1 MRVSLTTK
9 KYYKMRSTLR
19 LVLFVLLMFFGHGA
33 NAQWLKMIES
43 SDNLYKD
50 AKREIDLK
58 HYQKAINLCN
68 KAKDISPD
76 NLDIHLLLGRAFA
89 LDGKLD
95 SARIELNYVIEKNPK
110 YRDAYVYLVNLE
122 AVACNYLQALEYADM
137 GLKYFPND
145 RDLLLKKLDIYLKE
159 GDWMEANKLADYLY
173 ERFSTDAYIRSVY
186 LDFKLSLARQYS
198 HRGYIEIAK
207 RAYES
212 VLEQDPMNKE
222 ALQAI
227 YGLDVRS
234 GNYESSLAY
243 TNRALQAT
251 PNSYEFLMKKIAILD
266 AMSRYVEAIEVVE
279 KLGKLYPNNSDVRKL
294 NIYIRME
301 AGRFFMNTDPYLQ
314 FEAVLDKDPNNM
326 DALNYVINLAY
337 SRGLLVDALTW
348 INIGLKHNP
357 SDRELLK
364 KKMGVL
370 ESMKN
375 YGPASVIAERLYKE
389 DPTQAAKDNFI
400 EMKLLSA
407 KMYMNDLEFDTA
419 AKALRVVLFY
429 DHGNMTAINY
439 LVSCYMQEK
448 RYDDALRAIDDALDA
463 RPDDEQLLFKKAS
476 ILEASQHYNEAAAIS
491 GRLLDQHPENRQYL
505 VSLVEQSLAAG
516 RQSMQYDDYYN
527 TIKVLK
533 NVLDKQPDNIDALN
547 YMINIQTALKQYNAA
562 LLYVD
567 QALTYYPESTDFLF
581 KKSIVYAEAKKF
593 QPAYA
598 ISGALYTNYPYNVR
612 FKNAYI
618 DQLVGSGKQF
628 LDKNNTDSALIEFN
642 KALEVSPTDTLPL
655 FYTINLLNQ
664 TKKYDSALVLIDRGR
679 SYYPTNPYFLAKRAV
694 ILESQKKWLEAWHSE
709 DTLLKMN
716 PFDPKVIDYDQYLY
730 SHTLKNEIGFFYLHA
745 LLEDS
750 SGKRQ
755 ASGIA
760 TAQYTRK
767 WDGGSITGRINYAG
781 RFNGTGYQFEAEA
794 NINHGKKWYSYL
806 VAAYSPNYTIFPD
819 WRLGYSLFHSFNH
832 GYTGEIGIRYLL
844 VENYNNASYVS
855 PVFSLSK
862 EVNDFYLS
870 LRGSPIFANYTTI
883 SAKRYF
889 SLTFTSRYYLRE
901 NRTEFFLVS
910 AGYGTSPDD
919 ISRDFSLLRLNAYN
933 TVSVGAGYQ
942 RQVFYRTTL
951 LINATWYNLQAATN
965 YFQNEYDI
973 YVGILRNF

>member
-1 MRVSLTTK
+1 
-9 KYYKMRSTLR
+9 MRSTPR
-19 LVLFVLLMFFGHGA
+19 LALFVLIMFLSLGA

-68 KAKDISPD
+68 KAKDISPH
-76 NLDIHLLLGRAFA
+76 NLDIHLLLGRAFSLA
-89 LDGKLD
+89 GKID
-95 SARIELNYVIEKNPK
+95 SARYELNYVIEKNPK
-110 YRDAYVYLVNLE
+110 YRDAYIYLVNLE

-173 ERFSTDAYIRSVY
+173 ERFATDAYIRSVY
-186 LDFKLSLARQYS
+186 LDFKLTLARQYS

-227 YGLDVRS
+227 FALDVRS

-251 PNSYEFLMKKIAILD
+251 PNSYEFLMKKISILD

-279 KLGKLYPNNSDVRKL
+279 KLSKLYPNNADVRKL

-314 FEAVLDKDPNNM
+314 FEAVLDKDPGNV

-337 SRGLLVDALTW
+337 SRGLLVDALAW
-348 INIGLKHNP
+348 INIGLKRNP
-357 SDRELLK
+357 GDRELLK
-364 KKMGVL
+364 KKMSVL

-375 YGPASVIAERLYKE
+375 YGAASVIAERVYK
-389 DPTQAAKDNFI
+389 DNPTQAAKEYFI
-400 EMKLLSA
+400 ELRLQSA
-407 KMYMNDLEFDTA
+407 KQYMNDMEFDTA
-419 AKALRVVLFY
+419 AKSLKSVLYY
-429 DHGNMTAINY
+429 DHTNTTAINY
-439 LVSCYMQEK
+439 LVSSYMQEK
-448 RYDDALRAIDDALDA
+448 RYDDALRTIDDALES
-463 RPDDEQLLFKKAS
+463 RPDDEYFLFKKAT

-491 GRLLDQHPENRQYL
+491 GSLLQKHPDNRQYL

-533 NVLDKQPDNIDALN
+533 TVLDKQPDNVDALN
-547 YMINIQTALKQYNAA
+547 YMINIQTALKQYNTA

-567 QALTYYPESTDFLF
+567 QALQYYPESTDFLF
-581 KKSIVYAEAKKF
+581 KKSIVYAAAQKY
-593 QPAYA
+593 PAAYA
-598 ISGALYTNYPYNVR
+598 ISGQLYTNYPYNVR
-612 FKNAYI
+612 FREAFV
-618 DQLVGSGKQF
+618 DQLVGSGKQY
-628 LDKNNTDSALIEFN
+628 LNNNNPDSALIEFN
-642 KALEVSPTDTLPL
+642 KALVVSPTDTLPL
-655 FYTINLLNQ
+655 YYTINLLNQ
-664 TKKYDSALVLIDRGR
+664 QKQYDSALVLIDKGR
-679 SYYPTNPYFLAKRAV
+679 SYYPNNPYFLAKRAV
-694 ILESQKKWLEAWHSE
+694 ILESQKKYVAAWHSE

-716 PFDPKVIDYDQYLY
+716 PFDPKVVDYAGYLY
-730 SHTLKNEIGFFYLHA
+730 SRTLRNEVGFFYLHT

-750 SGKRQ
+750 TGKRQ
-755 ASGIA
+755 VSGIA
-760 TAQYTRK
+760 TAQYTRR
-767 WDGGSITGRINYAG
+767 WDGGSFTGRVNYAG
-781 RFNGTGYQFEAEA
+781 RYNGTGYQFEAEA

-806 VAAYSPNYTIFPD
+806 VAAYSPDNTIFPD

-832 GYTGEIGIRYLL
+832 GYTGELGLRYMY
-844 VENYNNASYVS
+844 VTVFNDASYLT
-855 PVFSLSK
+855 PVFGLSK
-862 EVNDFYLS
+862 EVNDFYLG
-870 LRGSPIFANYTTI
+870 LRVSPIFANYTGI
-883 SAKRYF
+883 PDKQYF
-889 SLTFTSRYYLRE
+889 SAAFSSRYYLRE
-901 NRTEFFLVS
+901 NRSEFFTMS
-910 AGYGTSPDD
+910 AGYGNSPDD
-919 ISRDFSLLRLNAYN
+919 ISRDFSLIRLNAYN

-942 RQVFYRTTL
+942 RQIFYRTTV

-965 YFQNEYDI
+965 YYQNEYDI
-973 YVGILRNF
+973 YVGLLRNF

>member
-1 MRVSLTTK
+1 MT
-9 KYYKMRSTLR
+9 STLR
-19 LVLFVLLMFFGHGA
+19 LVLFVLFISFSYGA

-68 KAKDISPD
+68 KAKDISPN

-89 LDGKLD
+89 LAGKID
-95 SARIELNYVIEKNPK
+95 SARYELNHVIEKNPK

-122 AVACNYLQALEYADM
+122 ATACNYLQALEYADI

-145 RDLLLKKLDIYLKE
+145 RDLLLKKLDIYEKE

-173 ERFSTDAYIRSVY
+173 ERFATDAYIRSVY
-186 LDFKLSLARQYS
+186 LEFKLTLARQYS

-227 YGLDVRS
+227 FALDVRS

-251 PNSYEFLMKKIAILD
+251 PNSYEFLMKKISILD

-279 KLGKLYPNNSDVRKL
+279 KLSKLYPTNNDVRKL

-314 FEAVLDKDPNNM
+314 FEAVLDKDPGNV

-337 SRGLLVDALTW
+337 SRGLLIDALSW

-357 SDRELLK
+357 GDRELMR
-364 KKMGVL
+364 KKMSVL

-375 YGPASVIAERLYKE
+375 YGAASVIAERLYK
-389 DPTQAAKDNFI
+389 DNPTQASKETFI
-400 EMKLLSA
+400 DLKLQSS
-407 KMYMNDLEFDTA
+407 KQYMNDMEFDTA
-419 AKALRVVLFY
+419 AKSLKTVLFY
-429 DHGNMTAINY
+429 DHSNMTAINY

-448 RYDDALRAIDDALDA
+448 RYDDAIRTLDEALEH
-463 RPDDEQLLFKKAS
+463 RPNDEQLLFKKAS
-476 ILEASQHYNEAAAIS
+476 ILEASQHYADAAAIS
-491 GRLLDQHPENRQYL
+491 GQLLQRYPDNRQYL

-533 NVLDKQPDNIDALN
+533 NVLDKQPDNVDALN

-567 QALTYYPESTDFLF
+567 QALQYYPESTDFLF
-581 KKSIVYAEAKKF
+581 KKSLVLAEAKKF
-593 QPAYA
+593 QAAYT
-598 ISGALYTNYPYNVR
+598 ISGELYTNYPYNVR
-612 FKNAYI
+612 FKGAFV
-618 DQLVGSGKQF
+618 DQLVGSGKQYM
-628 LDKNNTDSALIEFN
+628 NNGNPDSALVEFN

-655 FYTINLLNQ
+655 FYTIGLLNDR
-664 TKKYDSALVLIDRGR
+664 KKYDSALVLIDRGR
-679 SYYPTNPYFLAKRAV
+679 SYYPNNPYFLAKRAT
-694 ILESQKKWLEAWHSE
+694 ILESQKKWREAWLSE

-716 PFDPKVIDYDQYLY
+716 PFDPKVVDYTGFLY
-730 SHTLKNEIGFFYLHA
+730 SHTLKNEIGLFYLHA

-755 ASGIA
+755 VSGIA
-760 TAQYTRK
+760 TAQYTRR

-781 RFNGTGYQFEAEA
+781 RYNGTGYQFEAEA
-794 NINHGKKWYSYL
+794 NINHNKKWYSYG
-806 VAAYSPNYTIFPD
+806 VAAYSPNDNIFPD
-819 WRLGYSLFHSFNH
+819 WRLGYSLFHSFNK
-832 GYTGEIGIRYLL
+832 GYTGELGIRYLF
-844 VENYNNASYVS
+844 VTVFNDATYIT
-855 PVFSLSK
+855 PVVSLSK
-862 EVNDFYLS
+862 EVNDFYLG
-870 LRGSPIFANYTTI
+870 LRVTPIFANYNGI
-883 SAKRYF
+883 PDKQYF
-889 SLTFTSRYYLRE
+889 SAVFSSRYYLRE
-901 NRTEFFLVS
+901 NRSEFFTAAV
-910 AGYGTSPDD
+910 GYGNSPDD
-919 ISRDFSLLRLNAYN
+919 ISRDFSLIKLSAYN

-942 RQVFYRTTL
+942 RQIFYRTTL

-965 YFQNEYDI
+965 YYQNEYDI
-973 YVGILRNF
+973 YVGLLRNF